1 MSNLA
6 RAVQEIK
13 KDFGLLLMREKW
25 DEDRGDCL
33 LGGRASATRR
43 DVAANRT
50 DRKNPCQGNNGRG

>member
-13 KDFGLLLMREKW
+13 KDFGLLLVREKW

-50 DRKNPCQGNNGRG
+50 DRKNPC